1 VDFERGNLPHRA
13 SGDSQTRSGE
23 VNGITNEDHTRR
35 NLRRPRTTSNID
47 KALPPTPGELE
58 HQESAPSSVLEYS
71 DHKTKLSVEGR
82 KSSESARSSPRDLY
96 DAYGYKH
103 KVKYG
108 PRPSIEFVGRP
119 DNMDRSNDFRPVS
132 TLPAGLRIPT
142 RKPAPPPQT
151 GQGPGQA
158 RPSQQTQRSL
168 PGILTPQETL
178 RKAPVTPRQTRNQSS
193 SIVNNGLLTPAKTP
207 AEPKALK
214 STPEKRRLMKAL
226 QLRQKQLAAQQS
238 IGDPP
243 AEEAHAKPQHKIP
256 EVDES
261 ILSAILYKSN
271 SAVDSNL
278 VHVAVKDLSNE
289 ESHNS
294 EASPI
299 SIPETSEGPSTQA
312 SSITDGE
319 DIAAQKYQEENPTE
333 PPLLPG
339 DADVQSDGRDE
350 DTLRQSIVP
359 RGSAVGEEY
368 HASASKE
375 LHDTAE
381 IDGPAQLA
389 VNTAHEASTRQKN
402 AHGTGNS
409 ALIHDA
415 EDVAAIPLFATV
427 EEPASISSEDQGTIP
442 RPFSEETSP
451 ATANLPSSAEEQD
464 LSTNLKH
471 EQRLTPETI
480 QAMAPEITR
489 TQHLELSAA
498 DCSHK
503 GHETSQEVP
512 PIESASPRGVVR
524 LGTNAVDTHHD
535 EEGQPRTLQEKH
547 GSSHEAM
554 STPGDHVIPHEVPL
568 PPVDEDEELSLES
581 QRSLVP
587 TQMIPQQHATEG
599 QPQSTMLQTQGHEM
613 EATRSS
619 TFNTASGQQAH
630 RRIRGRGILNP
641 PERVSSPEHSDELFL
656 SDDSFMEELKYATVQ
671 EAKPISVSR
680 SPIKPAFSRPESEQR
695 LVDTK
700 RPSRSVSS
708 PLNSPSDNEESAFSR
723 RPPDS
728 SSFRSISASHSQR
741 PEDQQVPPMPKKTG
755 VSSGIS
761 QRIKALEQLSSR
773 PTSPQSGASS
783 NTSQF
788 ITLRKISVRTPPKGS
803 NPNSKLYSKSR
814 SQPGHPSP
822 PPSPEAVVKSNP
834 FSSLTKAKCPQSESI
849 SVTATIVRDAR
860 AKSPNIPVNVSE
872 PRVIELHQ
880 SPLVVEHQKSIP
892 RPLSPLKPP
901 RPRYAQYSSARSGST
916 SSTEQKLDTPQTAR
930 RGSFASMRSKSSRA
944 SEVDMP
950 PRSLSDSSLMSGL
963 SSVEHIKEERKDS
976 KRSRLMK
983 RMSSISTMSRRSI
996 AHALSPSPKEA
1007 PIMERQESIAEAP
1020 STAVDVGDVNIQFP
1034 DTLVL

>member
-58 HQESAPSSVLEYS
+58 HQESTPSSVLEYS

-108 PRPSIEFVGRP
+108 PRPSIESVGRP

-151 GQGPGQA
+151 GQGLGQA

-289 ESHNS
+289 KYHNS

-319 DIAAQKYQEENPTE
+319 DIAAQKDQEENPTE
-333 PPLLPG
+333 PPLLLG

-359 RGSAVGEEY
+359 QGSTVGEEY

-375 LHDTAE
+375 LHDTA
-381 IDGPAQLA
+381 
-389 VNTAHEASTRQKN
+389 
-402 AHGTGNS
+402 
-409 ALIHDA
+409 
-415 EDVAAIPLFATV
+415 
-427 EEPASISSEDQGTIP
+427 EPASISSEDQGTIP

-451 ATANLPSSAEEQD
+451 AIANLPSSAEEQD

-471 EQRLTPETI
+471 EQILAPETI
-480 QAMAPEITR
+480 QTMAPEITR

-512 PIESASPRGVVR
+512 PIESASPCGVVR

-568 PPVDEDEELSLES
+568 PPVDEDEELSLDP

-587 TQMIPQQHATEG
+587 TQIIPQQHATEG

-849 SVTATIVRDAR
+849 SVTTTIVRDAR

-901 RPRYAQYSSARSGST
+901 RPRYAQCSSARSGST

-944 SEVDMP
+944 SELDMP

-963 SSVEHIKEERKDS
+963 SSVEDIKEERKDS